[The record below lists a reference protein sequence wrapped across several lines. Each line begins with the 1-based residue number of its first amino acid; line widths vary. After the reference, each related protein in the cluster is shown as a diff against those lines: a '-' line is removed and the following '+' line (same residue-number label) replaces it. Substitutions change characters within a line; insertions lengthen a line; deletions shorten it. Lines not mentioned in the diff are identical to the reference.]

1 MDHRRLE
8 FDNGRGARLAARIEL
23 PVGEPRA
30 WALFAHCF
38 TCGKDIAAAT
48 RISRA
53 LCRRGFAVLRFDFTG
68 LGSSEGDFAN
78 ESFSSNLADLR
89 AAADFLRKE
98 YTAPSL
104 LIGHSL
110 GGAAVLA
117 VAADIPEVR
126 AVVTV
131 AAPSDPSHVANLL
144 QDDLQTIERDGKARV
159 LIAGREFNIGRE
171 FIEDLK
177 ESKQVE
183 RIRGLKR
190 ALLILHSPQDEIV
203 NIDHARRIYQA
214 ALHPKSF
221 VTLDS
226 ADHLLSNRNDAE
238 YVADLIAAWSSRYLP
253 ESDSSGSTEVAE
265 GLVRVVEQGGSFTQ
279 EIQAGKHT
287 LTADEPL
294 AVGGADLGPS
304 PYDLLLSALGACT
317 SMTLRM
323 YANHKGWPLQG
334 VSVELKHSK
343 VHAEDC
349 ATCESDTGKIDRIE
363 RSIKIDGEL
372 DDTQRARL
380 IEIADRCPVHR
391 TLEGEKEILTKMV

>member
-1 MDHRRLE
+1 LDHRRLE